1 MDLESLRYFMET
13 AKSLSI
19 TETSERLF
27 ISQQT
32 LSNHIRRVE
41 DYCGTYLFNRQ
52 PRLQLTAAG
61 QEVLKYAETI
71 FADEKRLFAVL
82 ADLGNS
88 DSGLITIGVTSPRC
102 NAYLPQVLEKYS
114 VLYPKV
120 LVSFIE
126 STNNELEHLVQ
137 KNQLDFA
144 VGAYIEGSYPNI
156 QSHSTHEDP
165 IYFCVSD
172 RLLYK
177 TYTSGEIAKLKE
189 KSLKGANVADF
200 SRIPFMIP
208 TIQNRLGERVLQC
221 FQDALCTPEI
231 HYTSKHTTM
240 IIPLCNRGL
249 AAGFTSHMNL
259 SNWLPQLADDVN
271 VFPLCQNGKLVTT
284 SIKLIYHKQRYLNH
298 FVKAFIQLTEEALDT
313 LERQDL
319 SRLSISLP
327 PPEKN
332 TV

>member
-1 MDLESLRYFMET
+1 MELESLHYFLET

-19 TETSERLF
+19 TETSEHLF

-41 DYCGTYLFNRQ
+41 EHYGMRLFNRQ

-61 QEVLKYAETI
+61 QEVLKYAEN
-71 FADEKRLFAVL
+71 LFENQRALSAIL

-88 DSGLITIGVTSPRC
+88 DSGQVTVGVTSPRC
-102 NAYLPQVLEKYS
+102 NAYLPQVLEKYRI
-114 VLYPKV
+114 LYPKV
-120 LVSFIE
+120 KVSSIE
-126 STNNELEHLVQ
+126 CTTNELEHLVH

-172 RLLYK
+172 RLLYQ
-177 TYTSGEIAKLKE
+177 YYSVEEIAEIKE
-189 KSLKGANVADF
+189 RSVKGANMADF
-200 SRIPFMIP
+200 SRLPFMIP
-208 TIQNRLGERVLQC
+208 TIHNRLGEKVIQC
-221 FQDALCTPEI
+221 FQAADCTPNI
-231 HYTSKHTTM
+231 HYSSKHTTM

-249 AAGFTSHMNL
+249 SAGFTSHMNL
-259 SNWLPQLADDVN
+259 SNWLPLLEKDVN
-271 VFPLCQNGKLVTT
+271 VFLLYQNGVPVTS

-298 FVKAFIQLTEEALDT
+298 FVKAFINLTVEALDT
-313 LERQDL
+313 LEQQDL
-319 SRLSISLP
+319 SRLSTAPPSL
-327 PPEKN
+327 E
-332 TV
+332 

>member
-1 MDLESLRYFMET
+1 MELESLHYFMET

-41 DYCGTYLFNRQ
+41 EYYKSRLFNRQ

-61 QEVLKYAETI
+61 QEVLKYAETV
-71 FADEKRLFAVL
+71 FADEKTLFAVL
-82 ADLGNS
+82 ADVGNS
-88 DSGLITIGVTSPRC
+88 DSGQITIGVTSPRC

-114 VLYPKV
+114 ILYPKV
-120 LVSFIE
+120 KVSSIE
-126 STNNELEHLVQ
+126 STNNDLEHLIQ

-144 VGAYIEGSYPNI
+144 VGGYVEGTYPNI
-156 QSHSTHEDP
+156 QSHSTHDDP

-177 TYTSGEIAKLKE
+177 YFTAQETKLLKE
-189 KSLKGANVADF
+189 KSLKGADMADF
-200 SRIPFMIP
+200 ARIPFMIP
-208 TIQNRLGERVLQC
+208 TIHNRLGEKVLQC
-221 FQDALCTPEI
+221 FQAARCTPDI
-231 HYTSKHTTM
+231 RYTSKHTTM

-259 SNWLPQLADDVN
+259 SNWFPQLADDVN
-271 VFPLCQNGKLVTT
+271 VFPLYQNGKPVTT
-284 SIKLIYHKQRYLNH
+284 SIKLISHKQRYLNH
-298 FVKAFIQLTEEALDT
+298 FVKAFIQLTIEALDT

-319 SRLSISLP
+319 SRISLSP
-327 PPEKN
+327 APEEN
-332 TV
+332 

>member
-1 MDLESLRYFMET
+1 MELESLHYFMET

-19 TETSERLF
+19 TETSERLY

-41 DYCGTYLFNRQ
+41 DYYGSPLFNRQ
-52 PRLQLTAAG
+52 PRLQLTSAG
-61 QEVLKYAETI
+61 QQVLKYAETI
-71 FADEKRLFAVL
+71 FADERTLFAVL

-88 DSGLITIGVTSPRC
+88 DSGQIIVGVTSPRC

-114 VLYPKV
+114 ILYPNV
-120 LVSFIE
+120 VVSSIE
-126 STNNELEHLVQ
+126 CTTNELEHLVQ

-144 VGAYIEGSYPNI
+144 VGGYIEGSCSSI
-156 QSHSTHEDP
+156 HSHSTYDDP

-177 TYTSGEIAKLKE
+177 YYTPCETQILKE
-189 KSLKGANVADF
+189 KSLKGADMADF
-200 SRIPFMIP
+200 DRIPFMIP

-221 FQDALCTPEI
+221 FQSARYIPNVQ
-231 HYTSKHTTM
+231 YSSKHTTM
-240 IIPLCNRGL
+240 IIPLCNRAL
-249 AAGFTSHMNL
+249 AGGFTSHMNL
-259 SNWLPQLADDVN
+259 SNWLTQLEDDVN
-271 VFPLCQNGKLVTT
+271 VFPLYQNGIPVTT

-298 FVKAFIQLTEEALDT
+298 FVKAFIQLTSESLDA

-319 SRLSISLP
+319 SRLSSSPSL
-327 PPEKN
+327 KN
-332 TV
+332 I

>member
-1 MDLESLRYFMET
+1 MELESLRYFMET

-19 TETSERLF
+19 TETSERLY

-41 DYCGTYLFNRQ
+41 DYYGSPLFNRQ
-52 PRLQLTAAG
+52 PRLQLTSAG
-61 QEVLKYAETI
+61 QQVLKYAEAI
-71 FADEKRLFAVL
+71 FADEKTLFAVL

-88 DSGLITIGVTSPRC
+88 DSGQIVVGVTSPRC
-102 NAYLPQVLEKYS
+102 NAYLPQALEKYS
-114 VLYPKV
+114 ALYPKV
-120 LVSFIE
+120 NVSSIE
-126 STNNELEHLVQ
+126 CTTSELEHLVQ

-144 VGAYIEGSYPNI
+144 VGSYTEGSCSNI
-156 QSHSTHEDP
+156 HSHATYEDP

-172 RLLYK
+172 RLLYQY
-177 TYTSGEIAKLKE
+177 YTPGETQALKE
-189 KSLKGANVADF
+189 KSLKGADIADF
-200 SRIPFMIP
+200 IRIPFMIP

-221 FQDALCTPEI
+221 FQAAHCTPNI
-231 HYTSKHTTM
+231 PYSSKHTTM

-259 SNWLPQLADDVN
+259 SNWLPQLEDDVN
-271 VFPLCQNGKLVTT
+271 VFPLCQNGIPVTT

-298 FVKAFIQLTEEALDT
+298 FVKAFIQLTVEALDA

-319 SRLSISLP
+319 SRISVSP
-327 PPEKN
+327 PSPPDHRG
-332 TV
+332 

>member
-1 MDLESLRYFMET
+1 MELESLHYFMET

-41 DYCGTYLFNRQ
+41 DYYGLRLFNRQ

-61 QEVLKYAETI
+61 QEVLKYAEN
-71 FADEKRLFAVL
+71 LFENERSLSAIL

-88 DSGLITIGVTSPRC
+88 DSGQITVGVTSPRC

-114 VLYPKV
+114 ALYPKV
-120 LVSFIE
+120 KVSSIE
-126 STNNELEHLVQ
+126 CTTTELEHMVH

-144 VGAYIEGSYPNI
+144 VGAYVEGSFPNI
-156 QSHSTHEDP
+156 QSHSTYEDP

-172 RLLYK
+172 RLLYQY
-177 TYTSGEIAKLKE
+177 YTHEEIVEMKE
-189 KSLKGANVADF
+189 RSVKGANMADF

-208 TIQNRLGERVLQC
+208 TIHNRLGEKVLQC
-221 FQDALCTPEI
+221 FQAANCTPNI
-231 HYTSKHTTM
+231 HYSSKHTTM

-249 AAGFTSHMNL
+249 SAGFTSHMNL
-259 SNWLPQLADDVN
+259 SGWIPLLEKDVN
-271 VFPLCQNGKLVTT
+271 VFPLYQNGKPVTS

-298 FVKAFIQLTEEALDT
+298 FVKSFIQLTVEALDA
-313 LERQDL
+313 LECQDL
-319 SRLSISLP
+319 SQVSVSP
-327 PPEKN
+327 PPLGK
-332 TV
+332 

>member
-1 MDLESLRYFMET
+1 MELESLNYFMET
-13 AKSLSI
+13 VKSLSI

-41 DYCGTYLFNRQ
+41 DYYGTRLFNRQ

-71 FADEKRLFAVL
+71 FSDEKRLLAVL

-102 NAYLPQVLEKYS
+102 NAYLPQVLEKYNA
-114 VLYPKV
+114 LYPKV
-120 LVSFIE
+120 LVSTIE
-126 STNNELEHLVQ
+126 STNNELERLIQ

-144 VGAYIEGSYPNI
+144 VGAYIEGTYPNI
-156 QSHSTHEDP
+156 PSHSTHEDP

-177 TYTSGEIAKLKE
+177 YYTPGETKFLKE
-189 KSLKGANVADF
+189 NSLKGADMSNF

-208 TIQNRLGERVLQC
+208 TIQNRLGERVMQC
-221 FQDALCTPEI
+221 FQAARCTPDI

-259 SNWLPQLADDVN
+259 CNWLPQLARDVN
-271 VFPLCQNGKLVTT
+271 VFPLCQNGKPVTT
-284 SIKLIYHKQRYLNH
+284 SITLIYHKQRYLNH
-298 FVKAFIQLTEEALDT
+298 FVKDFIQLTVEALDT

-319 SRLSISLP
+319 SRLSACP
-327 PPEKN
+327 PPQQG
-332 TV
+332 